1 MSMNISSSGS
11 FKNLDGWFSRMR
23 RMNKLKEILERYGVR
38 GVDALSNATP
48 EDTGETAN
56 SWKYRVVVDKTG
68 WNIEWYNTNVIDGR
82 NIAILIQYG
91 HATGTGGY
99 VVGRNYINPAM
110 QPIFDE
116 MAEELWK
123 EVTR

>member
-11 FKNLDGWFSRMR
+11 FKNLDGWFARMR
-23 RMNKLKEILERYGVR
+23 RINRIRNILENYGVR
-38 GVDALSNATP
+38 GVDVLSNATP

-56 SWKYRVVVDKTG
+56 SWRYRVRVDKVGYT
-68 WNIEWYNTNVIDGR
+68 IEWYNINIVDGKPV
-82 NIAILIQYG
+82 AILIQYG

-99 VVGRNYINPAM
+99 VIGRDYINPAM
-110 QPIFDE
+110 RPIFDE

-123 EVTR
+123 EVTK

>member
-1 MSMNISSSGS
+1 MSMSISSSGS
-11 FKNLDGWFSRMR
+11 FKNLDGWFARMR
-23 RMNKLKEILERYGVR
+23 RMHRIEEALQKWGVR

-56 SWKYRVVVDKTG
+56 SWRYRVRVDKVG
-68 WNIEWYNTNVIDGR
+68 YSIEWYNTNIVDGKPV
-82 NIAILIQYG
+82 AILIQYG

-99 VVGRNYINPAM
+99 VVGRDYINPTM

-116 MAEELWK
+116 MADELWK
-123 EVTR
+123 EVTK

>member
-1 MSMNISSSGS
+1 MSMSISSSGS
-11 FKNLDGWFSRMR
+11 FKNLDGWFARMG
-23 RMNKLKEILERYGVR
+23 RMHRVEEVLQKYGVK

-56 SWKYRVVVDKTG
+56 SWRYRTRVDRVGYT
-68 WNIEWYNTNVIDGR
+68 IEWYNTNIVDGKP
-82 NIAILIQYG
+82 IAILIQYG

-99 VVGRNYINPAM
+99 VVGRDYINPVM
-110 QPIFDE
+110 RPIFDE

-123 EVTR
+123 EVTK